1 LAASTRRG
9 TQAGPARTKRLWIS
23 AALVVALA
31 FAPNALAT
39 SYRFDFRFGGFGTAP
54 GQFSQPQAIAIDP
67 STGNVFVADTTN
79 NRVQALSATGAV
91 RPWAVPASPLSSPS
105 GIGVS
110 PVGNHDVFVTDTNNN
125 RVVEYDQQGN
135 QLGVI
140 TVNGLGSGNLQLPR
154 GIDFDASGN
163 IYVADTGS
171 SHRINV
177 YSAAGAPQ
185 RAIGGNGFFRFLADV
200 AVAPDGTIYAADR
213 NADQVVRVSAA
224 GTELGRWGSLGSG
237 DGQFQGPDD
246 VQTDAGGNVIV
257 TDNGNHRVEVFSA
270 TGAFLTQFGSL
281 GPDPGQFQDP
291 TGLAVSPIG
300 SREIYVSDG
309 NNCCAFVN
317 VWQAV
322 PDPVLGKAMDIQVD
336 TGIVR
341 FKPKGSKKFKR
352 LTKVTLV
359 KNGTIIDARRGTV
372 SITSLLPDGTLQS
385 ADFFKGIFKATTKRS
400 GLTTANLVGGAFNRC
415 PKPRS
420 SKKQKPVRQLW
431 ANGKGKFKTQGRYLS
446 AAIRGTAWQMIDTCS
461 GSTVKVTEGSVT
473 VRDFLLN
480 KTVIVQAGGFYTVT
494 APHA

>member
-1 LAASTRRG
+1 LAASTRRR
-9 TQAGPARTKRLWIS
+9 TQAGPALTRLLSIS
-23 AALVVALA
+23 AALVLALA
-31 FAPNALAT
+31 FAPPASAT

-54 GQFSQPQAIAIDP
+54 GQFSQPQALAIDP
-67 STGNVFVADTTN
+67 ASGTVFVADTTN
-79 NRVQALSATGAV
+79 NRVQALTPTGAV
-91 RPWAVPASPLSSPS
+91 LPWAAPASALSSPT

-110 PVGNHDVFVTDTNNN
+110 PVGSHDVYVADTNNN
-125 RVVEYDQQGN
+125 RVVQYDQQGN

-140 TVNGLGSGNLQLPR
+140 TLNGLGTGNLQLPR
-154 GIDFDASGN
+154 GIDFDAAGN
-163 IYVADTGS
+163 LYVADTGS
-171 SHRINV
+171 SHRINI

-213 NADQVVRVSAA
+213 NADQIVHFSAA
-224 GTELGRWGSLGSG
+224 GTELGRWGSLGAG
-237 DGQFQGPDD
+237 NGQFQGPDD
-246 VQTDAGGNVIV
+246 VEADPDGNVIV
-257 TDNGNHRVEVFSA
+257 TDNGNHRVQVFSA
-270 TGAFLTQFGSL
+270 TGAFETKFGSL

-300 SREIYVSDG
+300 KREVYVADG
-309 NNCCAFVN
+309 NNCCAFVST
-317 VWQAV
+317 WQAL
-322 PDPVLGKAMDIQVD
+322 PDPVLGRAMDIQVD
-336 TGIVR
+336 TGTVL

-372 SITSLLPDGTLQS
+372 SISSVLPDGTVQS

-420 SKKQKPVRQLW
+420 SKKSKPVRQLW

-446 AAIRGTAWQMIDTCS
+446 AAVRGTAWQTIDTCS

-473 VRDFLLN
+473 VRDFLL
-480 KTVIVQAGGFYTVT
+480 KRTVIVNAGGFYTVT